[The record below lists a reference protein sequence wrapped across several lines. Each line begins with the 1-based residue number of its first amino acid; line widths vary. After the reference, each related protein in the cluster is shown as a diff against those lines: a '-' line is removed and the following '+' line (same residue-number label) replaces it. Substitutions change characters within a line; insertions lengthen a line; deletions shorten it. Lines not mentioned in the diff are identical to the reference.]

1 MKILKD
7 KSISLNKKDKTRI
20 LKQLSYKVQ
29 IKQIPFDTLVEIITL
44 FQNGNKVDKE
54 HNCYDI
60 VIQVWNELGV

>member
-1 MKILKD
+1 MRILKD

-29 IKQIPFDTLVEIITL
+29 IKQVPFETLVEIITL
-44 FQNGNKVDKE
+44 FQRGNKINRE
-54 HNCYDI
+54 YCCYDV

>member
-44 FQNGNKVDKE
+44 FQNGNKVGKE